1 MIVGAALTFV
11 FQSSSVFTSALT
23 PLVGIGVLSLK
34 RMYPLT
40 LGANIGTTTTGI
52 LSALASD
59 GAGLA
64 NSLQVALIHLFFNIS
79 GIILW
84 YPIPF
89 MRLPIRAAKFLGN
102 TTAEYRWFAVL
113 YLITVF
119 FVIPAILLALSY
131 ASAWA
136 MGSVLIVF
144 FLIVIFIIAVN
155 LLQTH
160 RPQWLPKTL
169 RTWKF
174 LPVWMRSLQ
183 PYDKFFTKYLLC
195 TCCCKGAVEAM
206 NEKDNDITPDS
217 SVLEDVSV
225 SEGRDNKAYEI
236 GVEEQDSTK
245 LWGLRLFRPETLL
258 YILHCG
264 ALGFFHE
271 RQMTNRTNNFFVVKK
286 TLLLFFLLWK

>member
-131 ASAWA
+131 AHEWA
-136 MGSVLIVF
+136 LRSVVIVV
-144 FLIVIFIIAVN
+144 LVIVIFIIAVN
-155 LLQTH
+155 LLQNH

-236 GVEEQDSTK
+236 GDEERDFTK
-245 LWGLRLFRPETLL
+245 L
-258 YILHCG
+258 
-264 ALGFFHE
+264 
-271 RQMTNRTNNFFVVKK
+271 
-286 TLLLFFLLWK
+286 